1 MPKGVQIAV
10 AAGAIALLLGWY
22 GYSNLESIGTLRY
35 YQTLSEFRSAAEPG
49 EAARVHG
56 YVMPGSITRDV
67 EGRSVR
73 FAVQE
78 EPPHAGGAAD
88 AAMPVIYGTL
98 ELPDLFK
105 DGAEVVVEGRID
117 TGRDGTVFVA
127 RNVLA
132 KCPSKFQA
140 ASAQEAPF

>member
-1 MPKGVQIAV
+1 MPKGVQIAM

-22 GYSNLESIGTLRY
+22 GYSNLEAIGTLRY
-35 YQTLSEFRSAAEPG
+35 YQTLSEFRSAAAPG

-67 EGRSVR
+67 ESRTVR

-78 EPPHAGGAAD
+78 EPPHAGGTASGAL
-88 AAMPVIYGTL
+88 PVVYGTL
-98 ELPDLFK
+98 EVPDLFK

-117 TGRDGTVFVA
+117 TGRDGAVFVA
-127 RNVLA
+127 QNVLA
-132 KCPSKFQA
+132 KCPSKFEA
-140 ASAQEAPF
+140 ASAEEAPF